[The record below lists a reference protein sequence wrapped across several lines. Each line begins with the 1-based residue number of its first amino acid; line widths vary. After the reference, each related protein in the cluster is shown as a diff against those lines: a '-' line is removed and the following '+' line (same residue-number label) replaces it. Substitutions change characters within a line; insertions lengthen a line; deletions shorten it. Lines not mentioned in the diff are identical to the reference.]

1 MHSLSQKVYRLLQT
15 CATKVVNEAISG
27 PSRDRK
33 RAIFS
38 GTATRTH
45 INLVRLTIYS
55 SAYYDKPIMPASKS
69 ERMEFLQGTLEMLIL
84 RTLMFGPKH
93 GYGIAQF
100 IRQTSSDVLLA
111 EAGSLYPALQRLE
124 MQKLI
129 TAKWEMSEN
138 NRRVRHY
145 RLTAAG
151 RAKLSSSMS
160 RWDEFVQAIGRVLHP
175 AKE

>member
-1 MHSLSQKVYRLLQT
+1 MLNLMPKRS
-15 CATKVVNEAISG
+15 
-27 PSRDRK
+27 DR
-33 RAIFS
+33 
-38 GTATRTH
+38 
-45 INLVRLTIYS
+45 V
-55 SAYYDKPIMPASKS
+55 
-69 ERMEFLQGTLEMLIL
+69 EFLQGTLELLIL
-84 RTLMFGPKH
+84 RTLVFGPKH

-100 IRQTSSDVLLA
+100 IRQMSNEVLLA

-129 TAKWEMSEN
+129 AAKWEMSEN

-160 RWDEFVQAIGRVLHP
+160 RWDEFVRAMGNVLQP
-175 AKE
+175 ATDQE

>member
-1 MHSLSQKVYRLLQT
+1 
-15 CATKVVNEAISG
+15 
-27 PSRDRK
+27 
-33 RAIFS
+33 
-38 GTATRTH
+38 
-45 INLVRLTIYS
+45 
-55 SAYYDKPIMPASKS
+55 MPAPKS
-69 ERMEFLQGTLEMLIL
+69 ERMEFLQGTLEMLIV
-84 RTLMFGPKH
+84 RTFMFGPKH

>member
-1 MHSLSQKVYRLLQT
+1 M
-15 CATKVVNEAISG
+15 G
-27 PSRDRK
+27 
-33 RAIFS
+33 
-38 GTATRTH
+38 
-45 INLVRLTIYS
+45 
-55 SAYYDKPIMPASKS
+55 KPKS

-100 IRQTSSDVLLA
+100 IRQTSNEILLA

-124 MQKLI
+124 LQKLI
-129 TAKWEMSEN
+129 TAKWEMTEN

-160 RWDEFVQAIGRVLHP
+160 RWDEFVRAIGSVLKP
-175 AKE
+175 AEIRE